1 MNRSGRYQAA
11 DLPKVDPDHVSNMA
25 AMTERL
31 GVATVPAAWPQG
43 VSQLARAVA
52 ACQRCD
58 SATVCTDWLARA
70 PASLDVP
77 PAFCPNE
84 AIFKA
89 SRAAK

>member
-1 MNRSGRYQAA
+1 MNPFPKYQPA
-11 DLPKVDPDHVSNMA
+11 DLPKVDPGHVTNMA
-25 AMTERL
+25 AMTARL

-58 SATVCTDWLARA
+58 SATVCADWLARA

-77 PAFCPNE
+77 PPFCPNE
-84 AIFKA
+84 ASF
-89 SRAAK
+89 RAVRTGK